1 MGVRNRRSVFLCFRS
16 KHYRSEVGVWV
27 IKYGSHL
34 ELYVR
39 MSRGWS
45 WPVIAEVLV
54 SVGKLAIKL
63 GMIAPEKVVIA
74 LPQINIKHR

>member
-1 MGVRNRRSVFLCFRS
+1 
-16 KHYRSEVGVWV
+16 
-27 IKYGSHL
+27 
-34 ELYVR
+34 

-54 SVGKLAIKL
+54 SVGKPARKL

-74 LPQINIKHR
+74 LPQIDLKHR